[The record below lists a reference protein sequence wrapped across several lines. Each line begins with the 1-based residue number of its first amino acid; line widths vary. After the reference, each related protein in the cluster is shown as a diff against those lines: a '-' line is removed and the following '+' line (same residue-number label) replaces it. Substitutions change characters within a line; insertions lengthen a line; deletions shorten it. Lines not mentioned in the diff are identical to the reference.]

1 MIRMGKAGVVAAV
14 VAGVIS
20 IDGCA
25 SLRLAPSPSAAAS
38 AELERGFV
46 IQHGPAEVQF
56 VVAGVPDRVLP
67 RLMTALAAESLFVTS
82 SQGERIE
89 AKLPP
94 DNEIG
99 VTYQVVARGLIT
111 PADPGTTR
119 VRLYGERTVSAV
131 TKDTLDVQRIDGG
144 MYGRSGATWLSLLK
158 IAASLQP
165 DSSKRIVVLP
175 PE

>member
-1 MIRMGKAGVVAAV
+1 MSRMQKTVIAAV
-14 VAGVIS
+14 AVAGS
-20 IDGCA
+20 IAMGGCT
-25 SLRLAPSPSAAAS
+25 SLKLAPSPSAAPS

-56 VVAGVPDRVLP
+56 VVPGAPDQAMP
-67 RLMTALAAESLFVTS
+67 RLMTAFAAESLAVTS
-82 SQGERIE
+82 PQPGLIE

-99 VTYQVVARGLIT
+99 VTYQVVVRGLIT
-111 PADPGTTR
+111 PADPGLTR

-158 IAASLQP
+158 IATSLQR
-165 DSSKRIVVLP
+165 DSSKRVVVLP
-175 PE
+175 P

>member
-1 MIRMGKAGVVAAV
+1 MNWTGKTVIAA
-14 VAGVIS
+14 AAIGGCIS
-20 IDGCA
+20 IGACT
-25 SLRLAPSPSAAAS
+25 SLRLAPSPSAAPS

-56 VVAGVPDRVLP
+56 VVAGAPDQVTS
-67 RLMTALAAESLFVTS
+67 RLTSAFAAETLLVTS
-82 SQGERIE
+82 SQAGLIE

-99 VTYQVVARGLIT
+99 VIYQVVVRGLIT
-111 PADPGTTR
+111 PADPGSTR
-119 VRLYGERTVSAV
+119 VRLYGERSVSAV

-175 PE
+175 P